1 MNFPALRNIE
11 IFPVNHEEQQLLCLR
26 DPEGFVEEQLLLTP
40 AAFFIAAMLDG
51 QRSVLD
57 IQYEFAQRFDGQIL
71 FSNDIE
77 STVDYLDQHGFL
89 FSERFWELRARVLQD
104 FQNNPIRPPYLAG
117 RSYPEDLLT
126 LRSFLAQQ
134 FTREGAPGS
143 FPESDG
149 HSEKPLSGLIAPHID
164 FHRGGPSY
172 AHAYSELS
180 RNRKPEIF
188 LIFGVAHA
196 APPAPFILTRKNFET
211 PFGSIETET
220 EIVDALA
227 GSCSWNPWEH
237 EITHRTEH
245 SIEFQVV
252 MLSLLYGTNVRI
264 VPVLC
269 GNFENGLTSDILKF
283 LETCKEQLRGKTA
296 TVLAAADLAHVGKR
310 FGDGFDISEKI
321 VGEIQSR
328 DEADLQHALAG
339 NSEDF
344 YNAVMTDQNARRV
357 CGLYAIYSAVEVIGV
372 PGTLLH
378 YSYAHDSSG
387 GIVSFASVSYP

>member
-11 IFPVNHEEQQLLCLR
+11 IFPINHEEQQLLCLR

-51 QRSVLD
+51 NRSVLD

-77 STVDYLDQHGFL
+77 STVGYLDEHGFL
-89 FSERFWELRARVLQD
+89 FSERFWKLRDRVLHD
-104 FQNNPIRPPYLAG
+104 FQENPIRAAYLAG
-117 RSYPEDLLT
+117 KSYPEDPLT

-134 FTREGAPGS
+134 FTREGAPGNL
-143 FPESDG
+143 PESDVQR
-149 HSEKPLSGLIAPHID
+149 EKPLTGLIAPHID
-164 FHRGGPSY
+164 FQRGGHSY

-180 RNRKPEIF
+180 RNRKPEIV

-196 APPAPFILTRKNFET
+196 GPPAPFILTRKNFDT
-211 PFGSIETET
+211 PFGSIETDAD
-220 EIVDALA
+220 IVEALA
-227 GSCSWNPWEH
+227 TSCSWNPWEH

-252 MLSLLYGTNVRI
+252 MLSLLYGTNIRI

-269 GNFENGLTSDILKF
+269 GNFENGVTPEIMKF
-283 LETCKEQLRGKTA
+283 LEACKGQVRDENA
-296 TVLAAADLAHVGKR
+296 TVLAAADLSHVGKR
-310 FGDGFDISEKI
+310 FGDGFDISETI
-321 VGEIQSR
+321 IGEIQKR

-339 NSEDF
+339 NAEAFFNS
-344 YNAVMTDQNARRV
+344 VMADQNARRV
-357 CGLYAIYSAVEVIGV
+357 CGIYAIYSTVQIIGA
-372 PGTLLH
+372 PGRLLH
-378 YSYAHDSSG
+378 YSYAHDPSG